1 MPTTKEGKELVLRI
15 DPARLSSNNEDI
27 DTWLTAMKIPFER
40 APRHGDWYTGEPYT
54 LEAVLKALRD
64 CVSSAAGWG
73 QGGTARPLGNFNEKL
88 KSIVRGMVD
97 DSNMIVKVVDD
108 VLEAVDCV
116 ELTTYYKCL
125 QCGRFI

>member
-1 MPTTKEGKELVLRI
+1 MLKAKPL
-15 DPARLSSNNEDI
+15 RLSFDEEDNNA
-27 DTWLTAMKIPFER
+27 WSTAIKIPFER
-40 APRHGDWYTGEPYT
+40 APRHDDRYTGEPYT

-88 KSIVRGMVD
+88 KSIVHGMVD